1 MEENAGVTIDQ
12 LVVHDDDFDEGDGDG
27 RVFEVGGQV
36 RDSEGLGEEFDDFL
50 VGLLVFD
57 SLLVFAPSLPVL
69 LDLLE
74 FSCLSHSHDF
84 FLELL
89 APGGLKDG
97 FAAVQEF
104 LEFLVEPDHE
114 LVVDV
119 SFVIA

>member
-1 MEENAGVTIDQ
+1 MEEHAGVTIDQ
-12 LVVHDDDFDEGDGDG
+12 LVVHYDDFDEGDSDG
-27 RVFEVGGQV
+27 RVFEVWRHV
-36 RDSEGLGEEFDDFL
+36 RDSEGFGEEFDDCL

-57 SLLVFAPSLPVL
+57 GLLVFAPSLPVL

-74 FSCLSHSHDF
+74 FRCLSHSHDI

-97 FAAVQEF
+97 LAEVQEF

-114 LVVDV
+114 HVVDV